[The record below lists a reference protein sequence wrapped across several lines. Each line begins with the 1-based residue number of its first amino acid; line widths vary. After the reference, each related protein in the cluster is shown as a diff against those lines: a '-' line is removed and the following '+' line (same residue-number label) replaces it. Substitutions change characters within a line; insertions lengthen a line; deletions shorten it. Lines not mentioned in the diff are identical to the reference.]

1 MLANTMP
8 TLDKYSYEPSNR
20 YDEIVLQ
27 NCTIHD
33 LESGGSLYDIP
44 GFYLAKSFDKVTIEI
59 NNS

>member
-1 MLANTMP
+1 MP

-44 GFYLAKSFDKVTIEI
+44 VFYLAQSFDKVTIEI